1 MVDLLNYRWA
11 DVLSQNRET
20 PTLEVWYRDLAK
32 LRTLLQAVFGGFLV
46 GAKRLEDFDGYLA
59 TLTILVDRQQIPRQ
73 VLDSIGLDQNVSKR
87 PTADQV
93 RNTLDCENID
103 PLTRCL
109 QLFHKLVQARNS
121 KFLKGLVTRNI

>member
-1 MVDLLNYRWA
+1 LKDFC
-11 DVLSQNRET
+11 RE
-20 PTLEVWYRDLAK
+20 LRDL
-32 LRTLLQAVFGGFLV
+32 
-46 GAKRLEDFDGYLA
+46 EDSDGYLA

-121 KFLKGLVTRNI
+121 EFLKGFVTCKV

>member
-1 MVDLLNYRWA
+1 MSYLKIVKRQPSRYGTEIW
-11 DVLSQNRET
+11 LSLGLS
-20 PTLEVWYRDLAK
+20 PTGRFE
-32 LRTLLQAVFGGFLV
+32 GFLV
-46 GAKRLEDFDGYLA
+46 GANRLEDSNGYLA